1 MFDGQNIWVAG
12 ATSNTLSEYSIDGKQ
27 LAGPI
32 SLTSGGWPVGMASDG
47 ANLWITEFDINK
59 VCKVSE
65 SAPSAG
71 TCFATGNSPYFDA
84 FDGKYVWVVNTGDNT
99 VEAFLATNPATH
111 YTYATGSGP
120 TGVAFDGKCIW
131 VTNTNDNPGTV
142 TVINPPAGACTL
154 SGTHALGVANQYL
167 QPFSI
172 AYDGQV
178 MWVAYRGTP
187 FAGPG
192 GVVEVTTAR
201 FTTPHAFQCN
211 PGWGTGTV
219 VFDGAYIRV
228 AGGTTGVCKSESSLF
243 ANPVAVNK
251 YSNGINAN
259 QLALGTGSSV
269 SGGGSRADRKVLAVV
284 SMPSH
289 GRRDHSKSKARPLS
303 VAGLF
308 YGARLAIKLGRSFP
322 NGSRPTSANR
332 GGLLTR
338 RRALWGR
345 RSAFGALVGRS
356 PFGRMMWISD
366 LNANDLG

>member
-1 MFDGQNIWVAG
+1 MNSQNSKQHTNVVAVPPQTTFPKEDRMKKQSSTSLSLAIFFAMVVTMVLSATSAFAQSPNPNFNPNQIAILRWYQANTSTLFSPTGLGGAGPIVFDGQNIWVAG

-192 GVVEVTTAR
+192 GVVEVTTT

-219 VFDGAYIRV
+219 VFDGAYIWV

-259 QLALGTGSSV
+259 QLAFDGSSV
-269 SGGGSRADRKVLAVV
+269 WA
-284 SMPSH
+284 
-289 GRRDHSKSKARPLS
+289 
-303 VAGLF
+303 AGAGQIAKF
-308 YGARLAIKLGRSFP
+308 
-322 NGSRPTSANR
+322 
-332 GGLLTR
+332 
-338 RRALWGR
+338 
-345 RSAFGALVGRS
+345 
-356 PFGRMMWISD
+356 
-366 LNANDLG
+366 